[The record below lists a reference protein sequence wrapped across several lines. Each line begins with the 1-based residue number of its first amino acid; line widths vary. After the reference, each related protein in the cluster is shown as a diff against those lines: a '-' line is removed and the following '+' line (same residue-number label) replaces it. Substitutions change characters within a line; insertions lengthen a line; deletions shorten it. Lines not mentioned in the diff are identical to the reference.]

1 LYPFV
6 FQKGFDVVYHKE
18 ILEETVKRE
27 VGRLWGDRLLMVE
40 EKGREVHYQSWKR
53 DFFCFVL
60 FFLTNED

>member
-1 LYPFV
+1 
-6 FQKGFDVVYHKE
+6 VVYHKE